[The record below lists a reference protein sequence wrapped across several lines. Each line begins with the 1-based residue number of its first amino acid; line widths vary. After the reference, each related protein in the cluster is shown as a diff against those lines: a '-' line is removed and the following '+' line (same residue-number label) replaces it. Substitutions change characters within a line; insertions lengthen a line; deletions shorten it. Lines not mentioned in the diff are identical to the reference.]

1 MMSPLTMIPTIAAGM
16 VIDSTLTMSKLYGS
30 TSVRVIIAA
39 MAAETGLQAR
49 AMPETTTVID
59 NGRSGRILAWYETS

>member
-1 MMSPLTMIPTIAAGM
+1 M
-16 VIDSTLTMSKLYGS
+16 VTESTLTMSKLYGS

-39 MAAETGLQAR
+39 IAAETGLQAR

-59 NGRSGRILAWYETS
+59 SGRSGRILAWYETS

>member
-1 MMSPLTMIPTIAAGM
+1 VS
-16 VIDSTLTMSKLYGS
+16 
-30 TSVRVIIAA
+30 VIIAA

-59 NGRSGRILAWYETS
+59 SGRSGRTLALRETS